1 MSNPINIEYALI
13 NSILLLFEN
22 KKNEE
27 AKKLVDSLSPDH
39 FKIEACKEI
48 ITVIK
53 KIINENNIVSFLTI
67 TFEIDVK
74 YRDIMNEIVACDV
87 NYLDSDKYK
96 NELLMNF
103 RKNKIIKEINDKSNE
118 NSKNSLEVMGI
129 DELIQE
135 VTRDLE
141 IRSREESISE
151 AEKWKTG
158 IRGLNEVTGCL
169 KKSQLI
175 LIGGNSGDGKTSLGL
190 QILLNLSK
198 KGIKAY
204 IVSKEMDN
212 KELILRMISQN
223 KLIDSNEFKDMS
235 YAKNYSSDLEEAYR
249 DLKNLGIIFDKKSQT
264 ISDIRKNIIKNK
276 PEIIL
281 VDYLQIIKPENTG
294 ISREQQVASI
304 SSGLKNIAKEENV
317 CIILLAQ
324 LNENQENGNPS
335 QSSIRESRGPYLD
348 SDIVIFIKKVAPSEI
363 EAVLKKSNKSNID
376 KKYIYSSRA
385 VGYDFV
391 KIIVAKN
398 RNGSNGEFYA
408 LNRKPYYLFNTLIV

>member
-1 MSNPINIEYALI
+1 M
-13 NSILLLFEN
+13 
-22 KKNEE
+22 
-27 AKKLVDSLSPDH
+27 
-39 FKIEACKEI
+39 
-48 ITVIK
+48 
-53 KIINENNIVSFLTI
+53 
-67 TFEIDVK
+67 
-74 YRDIMNEIVACDV
+74 
-87 NYLDSDKYK
+87 
-96 NELLMNF
+96 
-103 RKNKIIKEINDKSNE
+103 
-118 NSKNSLEVMGI
+118 
-129 DELIQE
+129 
-135 VTRDLE
+135 
-141 IRSREESISE
+141 
-151 AEKWKTG
+151 
-158 IRGLNEVTGCL
+158 
-169 KKSQLI
+169 
-175 LIGGNSGDGKTSLGL
+175 
-190 QILLNLSK
+190 
-198 KGIKAY
+198 
-204 IVSKEMDN
+204 
-212 KELILRMISQN
+212 
-223 KLIDSNEFKDMS
+223 
-235 YAKNYSSDLEEAYR
+235 
-249 DLKNLGIIFDKKSQT
+249 
-264 ISDIRKNIIKNK
+264 
-276 PEIIL
+276 